1 MIFLALLA
9 AASLDAA
16 TLVQDSA
23 TLQAL
28 GPHPFGSPRNQ
39 AAAQFVA
46 AKLKDAG
53 LAQTVVEDFV
63 FDGAPG
69 TNVYASI
76 QGRTDRLLILATHHD
91 TSKSRDD
98 MSSRSRSLAL
108 LIEIARQTAAL
119 RPQKTWILAS
129 FDGGDSSGEGLAHY
143 LESLGKSRSQVDGM
157 VVFDVTSPAGTEAAP
172 AFIAPACSNSSS
184 PDKREMAGYDT
195 LSAALGGPPRSMDL
209 VFDDPGI
216 SIVTQPFIRAFK
228 MDCDPTA
235 ARALGAGIGVVQ
247 IGDESYSKHFI
258 SARATAAK
266 RETLTRDTEA
276 ARVGDLAL
284 ATLQGLDA
292 SVPASPQSDS
302 WMVAGRT
309 VVPGW
314 LIFVAGLVAL
324 VPGLVVLRAQK
335 MALGFRVAY
344 SLIFG
349 FVLYSEPEVAIF
361 VGLLPSLFPPGASK
375 KLLTLTF
382 LPLAVLIFAG
392 LFGLARNQ
400 VTGSWLSIWDW
411 AGLILAFGLLY
422 ATPGGSKPG
431 RRAPAKAKRSK
442 R

>member
-1 MIFLALLA
+1 M
-9 AASLDAA
+9 DAA
-16 TLVQDSA
+16 ILVQNSV

-53 LAQTVVEDFV
+53 LTQTVVEDFV

-69 TNVYASI
+69 TNVYASL

-98 MSSRSRSLAL
+98 VSGRSRSLAL
-108 LIEIARQTAAL
+108 LIEVARQAAAL

-129 FDGGDSSGEGLAHY
+129 FDGGDSKGEGLASY
-143 LESLGKSRSQVDGM
+143 LDSLGKSRSQVDGM
-157 VVFDVTSPAGTEAAP
+157 IVVDVTSPAGTEAVP
-172 AFIAPACSNSSS
+172 TFIAPACSNSSS
-184 PDKREMAGYDT
+184 PGEREMAGYDT
-195 LSAALGGPPRSMDL
+195 LSAALRGPPRSMDL

-228 MDCDPTA
+228 VDCDPTA

-247 IGDESYSKHFI
+247 IGDESYSRRFI
-258 SARATAAK
+258 SGGTTAAK
-266 RETLTRDTEA
+266 RETLTRDTDA
-276 ARVGDLAL
+276 ARVGELAL
-284 ATLQGLDA
+284 AILQGLDA

-309 VVPGW
+309 VLPGW
-314 LIFVAGLVAL
+314 LIFLVGLIAL
-324 VPGLVVLRAQK
+324 IPGLVVLRAQT
-335 MALGFRVAY
+335 MALGFRVTY

-349 FVLYSEPEVAIF
+349 VVLYSEPEVAIF
-361 VGLLPSLFPPGASK
+361 VGLLPSLFPPGSSK

-382 LPLAVLIFAG
+382 VPLALLVFAG

-411 AGLILAFGLLY
+411 AGLILAFALLY

-431 RRAPAKAKRSK
+431 RRAQAKAKRGK